1 MGGLFNYDGPVV
13 SFLNRLADLV
23 ILNLIFILC
32 CIPVF
37 TIGASL
43 TALSTMTMKMVK
55 KEEGYIARGFFT
67 AFKRNFRQATVIWM
81 ILLILGS
88 IFCADFWV
96 LRAAVS
102 ATPVLPVIHGVL
114 ILLFVLFLMEFL
126 YVFPVLAKFDNTIKN
141 TMKNAILM
149 SIRHLP
155 WTLVLVVIAAAA
167 VVVSYIFLAYAIPV
181 LCLLGFSVISLISAY
196 VFTEI
201 FKVYVPAE
209 E

>member
-23 ILNLIFILC
+23 ILNLIFLLC
-32 CIPVF
+32 CIPIF

-55 KEEGYIARGFFT
+55 KEEGYIARGFFA
-67 AFKRNFRQATVIWM
+67 AFKRNFRQATIIWM
-81 ILLILGS
+81 ILFILGS
-88 IFCADFWV
+88 IFFADFWV
-96 LRAAVS
+96 LRAVTAAS
-102 ATPVLPVIHGVL
+102 PVLPVIHGVL

-155 WTLVLVVIAAAA
+155 WTLALIIIAGVAVIA
-167 VVVSYIFLAYAIPV
+167 SYIFLAYAIPV

-201 FKVYVPAE
+201 FKVYMPAE